1 MIVAFLVSFF
11 SLKQYKKY
19 FQVLFYS
26 NVWGHFWLQKAQGMG
41 CIPPTPPFPKVLPFQ
56 KTSFRDITFDW
67 DFKSIVSAFLIFWT
81 FIGHWFSAMSDRV
94 YSSSVK
100 KFILKVMWAYFRSL
114 FLRLPEQH
122 CF

>member
-1 MIVAFLVSFF
+1 MIIALLISFF

-26 NVWGHFWLQKAQGMG
+26 NVRRHFWLQKAQGLG
-41 CIPPTPPFPKVLPFQ
+41 CIPPTPSLPKVLPFQ

-67 DFKSIVSAFLIFWT
+67 DFESIVSDFLIFWT

-94 YSSSVK
+94 YSYSVK
-100 KFILKVMWAYFRSL
+100 KFILKVMCAYFRSL
-114 FLRLPEQH
+114 FLRLREQH

>member
-1 MIVAFLVSFF
+1 MIIALLISFF

-26 NVWGHFWLQKAQGMG
+26 NVRRHFWLQKAQGLG
-41 CIPPTPPFPKVLPFQ
+41 FIPPTPSLPKVLPFQ
-56 KTSFRDITFDW
+56 KTSFRDITFDC
-67 DFKSIVSAFLIFWT
+67 DFESIVSDFLIFWT
-81 FIGHWFSAMSDRV
+81 CIGHWFSAMSDRV
-94 YSSSVK
+94 YSYSVK
-100 KFILKVMWAYFRSL
+100 KFILKVMCAYFRSL